1 MHAVIVGCSRV
12 GAELARALEARTYTV
27 SIIDKD
33 PAAFEQRVLPGF
45 QGKRLVGMGFDQEL
59 LEEAGIRE
67 AEIFASVTRGDNSN
81 IVSARIAKEH
91 YNVPRVAALI
101 YDPRRAQMYER
112 LGISTVAT
120 VAWATDQILAR
131 VLPSAK
137 SIEWTIGSGEV
148 VVIAIPSPPAFIGR
162 PVEDLRDPTK
172 ARVVALTR
180 FGATQVPDLKTVI
193 QEGDIIHLAVARS
206 ALPEMEQRL
215 GFDATGHNRPARSG
229 SAGR

>member
-1 MHAVIVGCSRV
+1 MHAVIVGCGRV
-12 GAELARALEARTYTV
+12 GAELAQALEGRGYTV

-33 PAAFEQRVLPGF
+33 PHAFEQRILPGF
-45 QGKRLVGMGFDQEL
+45 SGKKLAGMGFDQEI
-59 LEEAGIRE
+59 LEEAGIRD
-67 AEIFASVTRGDNSN
+67 AEIFASVTRGDNTN

-91 YNVPRVAALI
+91 YDVPQVVALI

-112 LGISTVAT
+112 LGIQTVAT

-148 VVIAIPSPPAFIGR
+148 VVIGFPAPAVFIGR
-162 PVEDLRDPTK
+162 PVEDLRDPAK

-180 FGATQVPDLKTVI
+180 FGTTQIPDLKTII
-193 QEGDIIHLAVARS
+193 QEGDVVHLAVARS
-206 ALPEMEQRL
+206 ALPEMEERL
-215 GFDATGHNRPARSG
+215 GFESSDPAG
-229 SAGR
+229 SAAR